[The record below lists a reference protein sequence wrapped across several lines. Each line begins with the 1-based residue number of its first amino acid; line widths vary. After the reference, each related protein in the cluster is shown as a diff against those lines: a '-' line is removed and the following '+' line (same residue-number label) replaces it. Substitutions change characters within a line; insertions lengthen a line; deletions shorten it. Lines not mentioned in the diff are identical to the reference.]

1 MFTWRYHVASLA
13 AVFLALAVGVLLGVA
28 VSGKV
33 SDATE
38 SLNEAER
45 DQLRQD
51 LQEANESLDL
61 ADRRRETAE
70 ALIERAYPALM
81 DRRLEGRRVTVVF
94 LGPVQGDIRATIER
108 TLADA
113 GSGRPGQLI
122 AIDTPIDAQE
132 LDDALQ
138 GDERLAAFAD
148 QGDNFTELGEALGRE
163 LLEADETTLWGLL
176 TGQLVEERAGT
187 NTLAV
192 DGAVVIRSWRPSSE
206 EADEES
212 RATETLLDGL
222 VEGLKS
228 SGFPVVGVESLSAL
242 GDESQ
247 IEAYR
252 QQGLSSVDNIDT
264 LAGRVALAVLLA
276 GGQPGQYGLKDSATD
291 GVAPPIDPI
300 PEGASGG

>member
-1 MFTWRYHVASLA
+1 MLTWRYHVASLA

-38 SLNEAER
+38 SLNEAEQ

-51 LQEANESLDL
+51 LREANESLDL

-70 ALIERAYPALM
+70 ALIERAYPVLM
-81 DRRLEGRRVTVVF
+81 DRRLEDRRVTVVF

-108 TLADA
+108 ALADA

-132 LDDALQ
+132 LDEALQ
-138 GDERLAAFAD
+138 GDERLVAYAD
-148 QGDNFTELGEALGRE
+148 QGDNFAELGEALGRE
-163 LLEADETTLWGLL
+163 LFEADETTLWSLL

-192 DGAVVIRSWRPSSE
+192 EGAVVIRSWRPAAG
-206 EADEES
+206 EADEET
-212 RATETLLDGL
+212 RATEKLLDGL
-222 VEGLKS
+222 VEGLRS

-247 IEAYR
+247 IEVFR

-264 LAGRVALAVLLA
+264 LSGRVALAVLLA
-276 GGQPGQYGLKDSATD
+276 GGEPGHYGLKDSATD
-291 GVAPPIDPI
+291 GVAPPIDPV
-300 PEGASGG
+300 PEEASGG